1 MSATQDDTLNA
12 RLSRVRVVLVNTSHP
27 GNIGAVARAMK
38 NMGLTQLVLVNP
50 AEFPSGEARARASG
64 ATDIL
69 EQAQVV
75 TSMEE
80 AVAGCA
86 VVLGASAR
94 LRSIPWP
101 SLDPRAAA
109 DKVLDVV
116 GSANAALVF
125 GRENNGLSNDE
136 LDRCNYLVHIPANP
150 DYSSLNIAAAAQV
163 LVYEL
168 RMSLLEQT
176 GRRDNRFHSD
186 QPRATADELER
197 LYEHLQQTLTE
208 LQFLKPSAPRQ
219 IMRRL
224 RRLFGR
230 AELDRMEINILR
242 GILSAI
248 QSRNRGERTEE
259 SER

>member
-1 MSATQDDTLNA
+1 MSAKQDDALNT
-12 RLSRVRVVLVNTSHP
+12 RLSRVRVVLVSTSHP

-69 EQAQVV
+69 EQARVV
-75 TSMEE
+75 TSMEA

-116 GSANAALVF
+116 ESADAALVF

-150 DYSSLNIAAAAQV
+150 DYSSLNIAAATQV

-168 RMSLLEQT
+168 RMSLLEQA

-197 LYEHLQQTLTE
+197 LYKHLQQTLTE
-208 LQFLKPSAPRQ
+208 LDFLKPSAPRQ

-248 QSRNRGERTEE
+248 QSRSRGEKTEE

>member
-1 MSATQDDTLNA
+1 MSAKQDDALNH
-12 RLSRVRVVLVNTSHP
+12 RLARVRVVLVNTSHP

-38 NMGLTQLVLVNP
+38 NMGLGQLVLVDP
-50 AEFPSGEARARASG
+50 VEFPSGEARARASG

-69 EQAQVV
+69 EQARVV
-75 TSMEE
+75 SSLDE
-80 AVAGCA
+80 AVAECA
-86 VVLGASAR
+86 LVLGASAR

-109 DKVLDVV
+109 GKVLEVIDSADV
-116 GSANAALVF
+116 ALVL
-125 GRENNGLSNDE
+125 GRENNGLSNEE

-150 DYSSLNIAAAAQV
+150 EYSSLNIAAATQV

-168 RMSLLEQT
+168 RMSLLEQA

-186 QPRATADELER
+186 QPRATAEELER
-197 LYEHLQQTLTE
+197 LYDHLQQTLTE
-208 LQFLKPSAPRQ
+208 LDFLKPSAPRQ

-224 RRLFGR
+224 RRLYGR

-242 GILSAI
+242 GILTATREKLAGI
-248 QSRNRGERTEE
+248 KTDQS
-259 SER
+259 

>member
-1 MSATQDDTLNA
+1 MVDSLD
-12 RLSRVRVVLVNTSHP
+12 
-27 GNIGAVARAMK
+27 
-38 NMGLTQLVLVNP
+38 
-50 AEFPSGEARARASG
+50 
-64 ATDIL
+64 
-69 EQAQVV
+69 
-75 TSMEE
+75 E

-109 DKVLDVV
+109 EKALAATD
-116 GSANAALVF
+116 SAEAALVM
-125 GRENNGLSNDE
+125 GRENNGLSNEE

-150 DYSSLNIAAAAQV
+150 AYTSLNIAAATQV

-168 RMSLLEQT
+168 RMTLLEQQ

-186 QPRATADELER
+186 HPRATADDLER
-197 LYEHLQQTLTE
+197 LYAHIEETLLE
-208 LQFLKPSAPRQ
+208 LEFLNPKAPRQ

-230 AELDRMEINILR
+230 AEMDRMEINILR
-242 GILSAI
+242 GILTAA
-248 QSRNRGERTEE
+248 QDKAATTKTE
-259 SER
+259 

>member
-1 MSATQDDTLNA
+1 MSAKHDDDLNT

-38 NMGLTQLVLVNP
+38 NMGLNQLVLVNP

-69 EQAQVV
+69 EQARVV
-75 TSMEE
+75 TSLDA
-80 AVAGCA
+80 AVADCA

-101 SLDPRAAA
+101 GLDPRAAA
-109 DKVLDVV
+109 DKVLAVV
-116 GSANAALVF
+116 ESADAALVL
-125 GRENNGLSNDE
+125 GRENNGLSNAE

-150 DYSSLNIAAAAQV
+150 EYSSLNIAAAAQV

-168 RMSLLEQT
+168 RMSLLEQQ

-186 QPRATADELER
+186 QPRATAGDLER
-197 LYEHLQQTLTE
+197 LYDHLQQTLTE
-208 LQFLKPSAPRQ
+208 LEFLKPSAPRQ

-224 RRLFGR
+224 RRLYGR

-248 QSRNRGERTEE
+248 REKLGRTKTEQS
-259 SER
+259 

>member
-1 MSATQDDTLNA
+1 MSARQDDDLHEQLA
-12 RLSRVRVVLVNTSHP
+12 RVRVVLVNTSHP

-38 NMGLTQLVLVNP
+38 NMGLSQLVLVDP
-50 AEFPSGEARARASG
+50 VEFPSGEARARASG

-69 EQAQVV
+69 ERARVV
-75 TSMEE
+75 STLQE
-80 AVAGCA
+80 AIAGCA
-86 VVLGASAR
+86 LVFGASAR

-109 DKVLDVV
+109 EKVLEVT
-116 GSANAALVF
+116 GSADAALVM
-125 GRENNGLSNDE
+125 GRENNGLSNAE

-150 DYSSLNIAAAAQV
+150 KYSSLNIAAAVQV

-168 RMSLLEQT
+168 RMSLLEQL

-186 QPRATADELER
+186 QPRATADDLER

-208 LQFLKPSAPRQ
+208 LEFLKPSAPRQ

-224 RRLFGR
+224 RRLYGR
-230 AELDRMEINILR
+230 AELDQMEINILR
-242 GILSAI
+242 GILNATQAKLAGTKTD
-248 QSRNRGERTEE
+248 QS
-259 SER
+259 